1 MDRKKIQDQMRNG
14 FSELAPDI
22 FDQIKNAPLPDC
34 LVLEE
39 ETKTTKK
46 YSWQKMSAFA
56 AAAVACF
63 LLFYWSVFK
72 GNLLRLCILMST
84 PAYNWNLTKTTI

>member
-14 FSELAPDI
+14 FYELAPDI

-39 ETKTTKK
+39 ETKTTKNIVGK
-46 YSWQKMSAFA
+46 R
-56 AAAVACF
+56 CP
-63 LLFYWSVFK
+63 LLLQ
-72 GNLLRLCILMST
+72 LL
-84 PAYNWNLTKTTI
+84 